1 MPLGKEKMIAL
12 SEACGP
18 PMRCPPP
25 PTWDPPPV
33 QAAMNG
39 DVVAAKARL
48 QEAKMGLAQAVN
60 DKESS
65 IRAQNQAQELGS
77 GAENAWL
84 EAATTP
90 EHTQPGDPT
99 LTLNNSEP

>member
-1 MPLGKEKMIAL
+1 MPP
-12 SEACGP
+12 STDPGP
-18 PMRCPPP
+18 PPF
-25 PTWDPPPV
+25 V

-39 DVVAAKARL
+39 DVVAAKGRL

-84 EAATTP
+84 EAVTTP
-90 EHTQPGDPT
+90 EHTRTHPAWSP
-99 LTLNNSEP
+99 NPNPE